1 MCLVLVEVKSGDCA
15 VVVDDEADVVV
26 VSFGADVVPE
36 SSSMAAQAWG
46 GELDLGDDPEAVR
59 DEACGNPEG

>member
-1 MCLVLVEVKSGDCA
+1 MCLVLVEVESGDCA

-26 VSFGADVVPE
+26 VSFGADVVSE

-46 GELDLGDDPEAVR
+46 SELDLCDDPQVVR
-59 DEACGNPEG
+59 DVAGGDPEG

>member
-1 MCLVLVEVKSGDCA
+1 M
-15 VVVDDEADVVV
+15 DDEADVVV
-26 VSFGADVVPE
+26 VSSGADVVSE

-59 DEACGNPEG
+59 DVASGDQEG

>member
-26 VSFGADVVPE
+26 VSSGADVVPE

-46 GELDLGDDPEAVR
+46 GELDLGDAPEAVR
-59 DEACGNPEG
+59 DVASGDSEG

>member
-1 MCLVLVEVKSGDCA
+1 M
-15 VVVDDEADVVV
+15 DDEVDVVV
-26 VSFGADVVPE
+26 VRFGADVVPE

-59 DEACGNPEG
+59 DVASGDPEG

>member
-1 MCLVLVEVKSGDCA
+1 MCLVLVEVKSGDCP
-15 VVVDDEADVVV
+15 VVVDDEADMVV
-26 VSFGADVVPE
+26 VSSGADVVSE

-59 DEACGNPEG
+59 DETCGNPEG

>member
-1 MCLVLVEVKSGDCA
+1 MCLVLVEVESGDCA
-15 VVVDDEADVVV
+15 VVVDDEADMVV
-26 VSFGADVVPE
+26 VSFGADVVSE

>member
-1 MCLVLVEVKSGDCA
+1 MCLVLVEVESGDCA

-26 VSFGADVVPE
+26 VSSGADVVSE

-46 GELDLGDDPEAVR
+46 SELDLCDDPQVVR
-59 DEACGNPEG
+59 DVAGGDPEG

>member
-1 MCLVLVEVKSGDCA
+1 MYLVLVEVESGNCA

-26 VSFGADVVPE
+26 VSSGADVVPE
-36 SSSMAAQAWG
+36 SSSVAAQAWG

-59 DEACGNPEG
+59 DVASGDSEG

>member
-1 MCLVLVEVKSGDCA
+1 MYLVLVEVESGDCA

-26 VSFGADVVPE
+26 VSSGADVVPE

-46 GELDLGDDPEAVR
+46 SELDLCDDPQVVR
-59 DEACGNPEG
+59 DVAGGDPEG

>member
-26 VSFGADVVPE
+26 VSSGADVVPE
-36 SSSMAAQAWG
+36 SSSVAAQAWG
-46 GELDLGDDPEAVR
+46 GEMDLGDDPEAVW
-59 DEACGNPEG
+59 DVASGDLEG

>member
-1 MCLVLVEVKSGDCA
+1 MCLVLVEVESGDCA

-26 VSFGADVVPE
+26 VSSGADVVSE

-59 DEACGNPEG
+59 DVAGGDPEG